1 MWLLC
6 FELYELNLWI
16 GIWWSCKYLLV
27 GVFLL
32 IVFVGEMWLVVIELL
47 NLFIICKLFNGI
59 IVFGFL
65 DNFWKNDGFW
75 MYVELGSKLY
85 RGWSVILILF
95 YNLLLLYMLLYFLIN
110 NLGVIILL
118 MVFEIFLIDG

>member
-16 GIWWSCKYLLV
+16 GIWWFCKYLLV

-75 MYVELGSKLY
+75 MYVELGLKLY
-85 RGWSVILILF
+85 RGWLVILILF